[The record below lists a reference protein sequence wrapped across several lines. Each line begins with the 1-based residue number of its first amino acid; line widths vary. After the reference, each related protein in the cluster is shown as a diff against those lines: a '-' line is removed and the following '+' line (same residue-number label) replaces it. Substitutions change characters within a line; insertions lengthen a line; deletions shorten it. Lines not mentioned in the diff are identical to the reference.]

1 MDVIAFIILIGLII
15 SYRPS
20 RKDSQGWKVLVIL
33 GLIYYLFAAGA

>member
-1 MDVIAFIILIGLII
+1 MTVIAFIILVGLVI
-15 SYRPS
+15 SYKPS